1 MGYCVNMGICA
12 SSKIS
17 AETKGNKVEGR
28 GAQDMARSFVSK
40 VAAIRMIL
48 KNEESKQAF
57 ITFMESNQK
66 HAVSLEYLN
75 YYFETEEV
83 LRTIPSLVLSKAEEI
98 IQKYKKI
105 AAANPS
111 KKFKTLHNSA
121 STKIGAN
128 AITEAAKNILISLD
142 KLAEKDDEQFL
153 QSTPP
158 EVLHYFSKSQAEVFG
173 LITPSFESFTLSDAY
188 KAWRKEE
195 GANEKIALINRR
207 NSSPQLAEIRPP
219 SVSDKYPLVLVVDD
233 SSVTA
238 KIASFSLQR
247 DGHKVEVAKDGA
259 DALKLLKSKMFDLVL
274 TDINIPTL
282 DGLQV
287 TKLYREFE
295 EELMNSAERNTTYI
309 ETSEH
314 SHDTSANTETAEI
327 VQAVTRTK
335 KCVIIG
341 MSIVDDSN
349 LRKVTKEAGMNGF
362 LQKPFNMNRFLEVVH
377 EYHSSLQSNTQS
389 SNDVSQ
395 SPHQM
400 ATT

>member
-1 MGYCVNMGICA
+1 MGICA

-17 AETKGNKVEGR
+17 AEGKGNKIEGR

-57 ITFMESNQK
+57 ITFMESNPK

-98 IQKYKKI
+98 IQKYKKL
-105 AAANPS
+105 AVTGQS
-111 KKFKTLHNSA
+111 KKHKSLHTSSSGKN
-121 STKIGAN
+121 N
-128 AITEAAKNILISLD
+128 LPAIVEAAKNILISLD

-188 KAWRKEE
+188 RAWRKEE
-195 GANEKIALINRR
+195 GNNEKIALINRR

-219 SVSDKYPLVLVVDD
+219 SVSGKYPLVLVVDD

-247 DGHKVEVAKDGA
+247 DGHRVEVAKDGA
-259 DALKLLKSKMFDLVL
+259 EALKLLKSKMFDLVL

-295 EELMNSAERNTTYI
+295 EGIMNNANDTNSTVI

-314 SHDTSANTETAEI
+314 SLGANGPSEPVETTQPAP
-327 VQAVTRTK
+327 TRSK

-349 LRKVTKEAGMNGF
+349 LRNVIKEAGMNGF
-362 LQKPFNMNRFLEVVH
+362 LQKPFNINRFLEVVH
-377 EYHSSLQSNTQS
+377 EYHTSLDASAQP
-389 SNDVSQ
+389 SNDVSE
-395 SPHQM
+395 SPSHTA
-400 ATT
+400 AT